1 MLCIELFCIF
11 SRGTKR
17 ITCGQLLTKQQ
28 VAEPV
33 LSQGAGDRKRKPNLS
48 EKTGSFLISECH
60 GPCFLM
66 TVFQVSG
73 KGGKNRKKK
82 K

>member
-17 ITCGQLLTKQQ
+17 ITCGRLLTNQQ

-33 LSQGAGDRKRKPNLS
+33 LSQGAGDRKRKSNLS
-48 EKTGSFLISECH
+48 EKAGSFLIIECH
-60 GPCFLM
+60 EPCFSM

-73 KGGKNRKKK
+73 KGRKK
-82 K
+82 